1 MDNCRVYW
9 LLEALKIVKDNEITV
24 IVCHHILRFKFYWE
38 WRAFIKAK
46 QGLKNI
52 KKLIEFKVYC
62 NLGINFRWSD

>member
-52 KKLIEFKVYC
+52 K
-62 NLGINFRWSD
+62 N